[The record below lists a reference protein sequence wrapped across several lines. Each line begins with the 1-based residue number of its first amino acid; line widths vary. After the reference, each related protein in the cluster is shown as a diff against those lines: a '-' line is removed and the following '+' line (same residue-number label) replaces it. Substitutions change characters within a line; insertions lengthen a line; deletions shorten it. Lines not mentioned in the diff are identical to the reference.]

1 MSADILNSLKIF
13 KRELTPAQVVKKSRE
28 DRFMAREIIDGI
40 FTDFVELHGDR
51 LSGDDMSV
59 IGGIAALN
67 GQPVTIIV
75 IDKGTD
81 IHDKLSKRNGSPEP
95 WGYRKAQRLMQQAE
109 RFHRP
114 IITFINTPGAFPGKE
129 AEAQGQGEAIAKSI
143 LESMKLTVP
152 LIAIV
157 YGEGGSGGA
166 LALATANQVWMFQN
180 ATYSIL
186 SPEGFASILWKDS
199 KRSDEA
205 AAVMGLTA
213 KDLFEKDI
221 IEYIVPESHN
231 HPRVFNLIRKR
242 LDDEIKALNQLT
254 PSELV
259 KQRRARFR
267 AF

>member
-1 MSADILNSLKIF
+1 MPDILSGLKLF

-28 DRFMAREIIDGI
+28 DRFMARKIIDGI

-51 LSGDDMSV
+51 LGGDDMSI
-59 IGGIAALN
+59 IGGIAFLADR
-67 GQPVTIIV
+67 PVTVIIV
-75 IDKGTD
+75 DKGTD
-81 IHDKLSKRNGSPEP
+81 IYDKLSKRNGSPEP
-95 WGYRKAQRLMQQAE
+95 WGYRKAQRLMQQAN
-109 RFHRP
+109 RFNRP
-114 IITFINTPGAFPGKE
+114 IIMFVNTPGAFPGKE

-143 LESMKLTVP
+143 LDSMKLTVP
-152 LIAIV
+152 MISII

-166 LALATANQVWMFQN
+166 LALATADQVWMFQN

-199 KRSDEA
+199 KRSEEA

-213 KDLFEKDI
+213 KDLLEKNV
-221 IEYIVPESHN
+221 IEYIIPESRN

-242 LDDEIKALNQLT
+242 LNDEIHTLNQLT
-254 PSELV
+254 PDELLT
-259 KQRRARFR
+259 KRRNRFR

>member
-1 MSADILNSLKIF
+1 MAVNIGLKLF
-13 KRELTPAQVVKKSRE
+13 KHELTPAEVVKKSRE
-28 DRFMAREIIDGI
+28 DRFLAREIIDGI

-67 GQPVTIIV
+67 GKPVTVIA
-75 IDKGTD
+75 IDKGVD
-81 IHDKLSKRNGSPEP
+81 IQDKLSKRNGSPEP
-95 WGYRKAQRLMQQAE
+95 WGYRKAQRLMQQANK
-109 RFHRP
+109 FHRP
-114 IITFINTPGAFPGKE
+114 IVTFINTPGAFPGKP

-152 LIAIV
+152 MIAII

-166 LALATANQVWMFQN
+166 LALATSDQVWMFQN

-199 KRSDEA
+199 KRADEA
-205 AAVMGLTA
+205 AAVMGITA
-213 KDLFEKDI
+213 KDLLEKGV
-221 IEYIVPESHN
+221 IEYIIPESRN
-231 HPRVFNLIRKR
+231 HPRVFNLIRQR
-242 LDDEIKALNQLT
+242 LDDEFARLNALT
-254 PSELV
+254 PEELL

>member
-1 MSADILNSLKIF
+1 MPDILSGLKLF

-51 LSGDDMSV
+51 LGGDDMSI
-59 IGGIAALN
+59 IGGIAFLADR
-67 GQPVTIIV
+67 PVTVIV
-75 IDKGTD
+75 VDKGTD

-95 WGYRKAQRLMQQAE
+95 WGYRKAQRLMQQAMIS
-109 RFHRP
+109 
-114 IITFINTPGAFPGKE
+114 II
-129 AEAQGQGEAIAKSI
+129 
-143 LESMKLTVP
+143 
-152 LIAIV
+152 

-166 LALATANQVWMFQN
+166 LALATADQVWMFQN

-199 KRSDEA
+199 KRSEEA

-213 KDLFEKDI
+213 KDLLEKNV
-221 IEYIVPESHN
+221 IEYIIPESRN

-242 LDDEIKALNQLT
+242 LNDEIHTLNQLT
-254 PSELV
+254 PDELLT
-259 KQRRARFR
+259 KRRNRFR